1 MESDPREGTGA
12 RAGVNQAMILICT
25 IAALIIAILAL
36 CKQEGNRPFYF
47 KIEVQY
53 GR

>member
-1 MESDPREGTGA
+1 MS
-12 RAGVNQAMILICT
+12 QAIILFCT
-25 IAALIIAILAL
+25 IAALLIAIAAL
-36 CKQEGNRPFYF
+36 CKQESNRPFYL

>member
-1 MESDPREGTGA
+1 M
-12 RAGVNQAMILICT
+12 NQASILICT
-25 IAALIIAILAL
+25 IAALVIALAAL
-36 CKQEGNRPFYF
+36 WKQESNRDRPFYL

>member
-1 MESDPREGTGA
+1 M
-12 RAGVNQAMILICT
+12 NQISILIC
-25 IAALIIAILAL
+25 IIGALVIAIVAL
-36 CKQEGNRPFYF
+36 CKQEVDRPFYL

>member
-1 MESDPREGTGA
+1 M
-12 RAGVNQAMILICT
+12 NQISILICIIGT
-25 IAALIIAILAL
+25 LLIAIVTLY
-36 CKQEGNRPFYF
+36 KPDSNRPFYL

>member
-1 MESDPREGTGA
+1 M
-12 RAGVNQAMILICT
+12 NQISILIC
-25 IAALIIAILAL
+25 IIGAVIIAFVAL
-36 CKQEGNRPFYF
+36 CKQESDRPFYL

>member
-1 MESDPREGTGA
+1 M
-12 RAGVNQAMILICT
+12 NQVIIFICT
-25 IAALIIAILAL
+25 IAALVIAIFAL
-36 CKQEGNRPFYF
+36 CKQQSNQPFYL

>member
-1 MESDPREGTGA
+1 M
-12 RAGVNQAMILICT
+12 NQAVILFCT
-25 IAALIIAILAL
+25 IAALVIAIAAL
-36 CKQEGNRPFYF
+36 CKQQSNRPFYL

>member
-1 MESDPREGTGA
+1 M
-12 RAGVNQAMILICT
+12 NQISILIC
-25 IAALIIAILAL
+25 IIGAVVIAIITL
-36 CKQEGNRPFYF
+36 CKPEGSRPFYL

>member
-1 MESDPREGTGA
+1 M
-12 RAGVNQAMILICT
+12 NQISILIC
-25 IAALIIAILAL
+25 IIGAVIIAVVGF
-36 CKQEGNRPFYF
+36 CKQDNNHPFYL

>member
-1 MESDPREGTGA
+1 M
-12 RAGVNQAMILICT
+12 NQAIILFCT
-25 IAALIIAILAL
+25 IAALLIAIAAL
-36 CKQEGNRPFYF
+36 CKQESNRHLYL

>member
-1 MESDPREGTGA
+1 M
-12 RAGVNQAMILICT
+12 NQISILIC
-25 IAALIIAILAL
+25 IIGALIIAIVAL
-36 CKQEGNRPFYF
+36 CKHESNRPFYL

>member
-1 MESDPREGTGA
+1 M
-12 RAGVNQAMILICT
+12 NQVMILICT
-25 IAALIIAILAL
+25 IAALVIAIAAL
-36 CKQEGNRPFYF
+36 CKQESNRPFYF

>member
-1 MESDPREGTGA
+1 M
-12 RAGVNQAMILICT
+12 NQVIIVLIT
-25 IAALIIAILAL
+25 ALSLLFSLIALY
-36 CKQEGNRPFYF
+36 KPQNERPFYL

>member
-1 MESDPREGTGA
+1 M
-12 RAGVNQAMILICT
+12 NQAVILFCT
-25 IAALIIAILAL
+25 IAALLIAIAAL
-36 CKQEGNRPFYF
+36 CKQESNRTFYL

>member
-1 MESDPREGTGA
+1 M
-12 RAGVNQAMILICT
+12 NQISILICV
-25 IAALIIAILAL
+25 IGALIIAIMAL
-36 CKQEGNRPFYF
+36 CKADSNRPFYL

>member
-1 MESDPREGTGA
+1 M
-12 RAGVNQAMILICT
+12 NQVMILVCT
-25 IAALIIAILAL
+25 TAALVIAIAAL
-36 CKQEGNRPFYF
+36 CKQESNRPFYL

>member
-1 MESDPREGTGA
+1 M
-12 RAGVNQAMILICT
+12 NQATILICT
-25 IAALIIAILAL
+25 IAALVIAIAAL
-36 CKQEGNRPFYF
+36 LKQESNRPFYL

>member
-1 MESDPREGTGA
+1 MYQGI
-12 RAGVNQAMILICT
+12 ILLCT
-25 IAALIIAILAL
+25 IAALLIAIAAL
-36 CKQEGNRPFYF
+36 WKQESNRPFYF

>member
-1 MESDPREGTGA
+1 M
-12 RAGVNQAMILICT
+12 NQISILIC
-25 IAALIIAILAL
+25 IIGALIIAIVAL
-36 CKQEGNRPFYF
+36 SQKESDRPFYL